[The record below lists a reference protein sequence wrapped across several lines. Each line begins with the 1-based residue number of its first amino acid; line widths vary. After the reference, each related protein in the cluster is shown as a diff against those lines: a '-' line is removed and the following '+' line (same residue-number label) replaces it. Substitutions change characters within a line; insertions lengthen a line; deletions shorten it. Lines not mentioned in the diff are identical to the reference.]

1 MMSPTRRAIACI
13 LVVAGIA
20 VCGQAQSTSS
30 KEPTA
35 SISGKVTFHGEGVKG
50 AIVTL
55 RSSEGTSFRQLTNF
69 RGVTD
74 AKGEYR
80 ILNVPAGKYF
90 VGPVATA
97 FVADAGLTGER
108 NLTVSEGQTIEN
120 IDFSLIRGG
129 VITGRVID
137 LDGRPIIEEEVYLSS
152 PRNPE
157 YGSPLPA
164 AITDDRGIYR
174 IFGLRPGHYT
184 VAAGRDD
191 AGPTSSRPRGA
202 LFRRTYHPGIIDPAQ
217 ATVIDV
223 SDGSEA
229 TNVDIVLSGTLTP
242 YTASGRVVNGATGQ
256 PIPNVESSVIRFFS
270 PTNTSTSRG
279 PVTNSQGEF
288 KLENLVPGQ
297 YAISVKPDGGDWR
310 SDELRFEITDHDVT
324 GLTIRTVRGGSVSG
338 VIVLEGTTD
347 NAIREQLR
355 DARLVVF
362 VATEESNRRGAT
374 SGLSTVL
381 RPDGSF
387 RIGGLPT
394 GTATFLL
401 SPTSKFRIVRIE
413 HNGLIHARGLAVKQG
428 EDLTGVR
435 IVVGYVD

>member
-1 MMSPTRRAIACI
+1 MTSPTRQALACI
-13 LVVAGIA
+13 LMIAGIA
-20 VCGQAQSTSS
+20 VCGHAQSTSS

-35 SISGKVTFHGEGVKG
+35 SISGKVTFHGEAVKG

-97 FVADAGLTGER
+97 FVVDVGLNGER
-108 NLTVSEGQTIEN
+108 NVTVSEGQTIEN

-129 VITGRVID
+129 VITGKVID
-137 LDGRPIIEEEVYLSS
+137 LDGRPVIEEEVYLSS
-152 PRNPE
+152 RDNTQ
-157 YGSPLPA
+157 YGSPLPS
-164 AITDDRGIYR
+164 AITDDRGVYR
-174 IFGLRPGHYT
+174 LFALRPGHYT

-191 AGPTSSRPRGA
+191 ANPTPSRERGA
-202 LFRRTYHPGIIDPAQ
+202 LFRRTYYPGITDAAQ
-217 ATVIDV
+217 ATVINV

-229 TNVDIVLSGTLTP
+229 VNVDIVLSGTLTP
-242 YTASGRVVNGATGQ
+242 HTASGRVVNGATGQ
-256 PIPNVESSVIRFFS
+256 PVPDVECYIVRFYNPNYTAS
-270 PTNTSTSRG
+270 SRG

-288 KLENLVPGQ
+288 KIENLAPGQ
-297 YAISVKPDGGDWR
+297 YAISVKPEGKEWR
-310 SDELRFEITDHDVT
+310 TEELRFEITDQDVS
-324 GLTIRTVRGGSVSG
+324 GLIIKTVKGGSLSG
-338 VIVLEGTTD
+338 VVVLEGTAGS
-347 NAIREQLR
+347 AIREQLR
-355 DARLVVF
+355 DVRLVVF
-362 VATEESNRRGAT
+362 VATAESERRGT

-394 GTATFLL
+394 GTATFILDGA
-401 SPTSKFRIVRIE
+401 PRFHIVRVE
-413 HNGLIHARGLAVKQG
+413 HNGLFHDQGLAVKQG
-428 EDLTGVR
+428 EDITGVR
-435 IVVGYVD
+435 IVVRFVE

>member
-20 VCGQAQSTSS
+20 VCGHAQSTSS

-35 SISGKVTFHGEGVKG
+35 TISGKVTFHGEGVKG

-55 RSSEGTSFRQLTNF
+55 RSNEGTSFRQLTNF

-80 ILNVPAGKYF
+80 ISNVPAGKYF

-97 FVADAGLTGER
+97 FVADVGLTGER

-129 VITGRVID
+129 VITGKVID
-137 LDGRPIIEEEVYLSS
+137 LDGRPVIEEEVYLSS
-152 PRNPE
+152 PDNSQ
-157 YGSPLPA
+157 YGSPLPS
-164 AITDDRGIYR
+164 AITDDRGVYR
-174 IFGLRPGHYT
+174 IFALRPGRYT

-191 AGPTSSRPRGA
+191 AKATPSRERGA
-202 LFRRTYHPGIIDPAQ
+202 LFRRTYYPGITDPAQ
-217 ATVIDV
+217 ATVINV

-229 TNVDIVLSGTLTP
+229 VNVDIVLSGTLTTH
-242 YTASGRVVNGATGQ
+242 TASGRVVNGANGQ
-256 PIPNVESSVIRFFS
+256 PVPDVECTVIRFFS
-270 PTNTSTSRG
+270 PTYTSASRG
-279 PVTNSQGEF
+279 PVTNSKGQF
-288 KLENLVPGQ
+288 KLENLTPGQ
-297 YAISVKPDGGDWR
+297 YAVSVKQEGSDWR
-310 SDELRFEITDHDVT
+310 SEELRFEITDQDVT
-324 GLTIRTVRGGSVSG
+324 GLIVRTVKGGSLSG
-338 VIVLEGTTD
+338 VVVLEGTAD

-362 VATEESNRRGAT
+362 VATEESKQRGT
-374 SGLSTVL
+374 SGIATVL

-387 RIGGLPT
+387 RIGGLPA
-394 GTATFLL
+394 GAATFLL
-401 SPTSKFRIVRIE
+401 DPAPRFRIVRVE
-413 HNGLIHARGLAVKQG
+413 RDGLIHAQGFAVKQG
-428 EDLTGVR
+428 EDVTGVR
-435 IVVGYVD
+435 IVVGYVE